1 MYENAID
8 SFFRNNSGALNANM
22 NNPRAGYGPNRRG
35 PRRRNP
41 GGKSPLNDIC
51 GLMQSRSGN
60 GYQNG
65 GAFPPVNFN
74 TTAFVTPEESIMN
87 GLTRALSRGAI

>member
-8 SFFRNNSGALNANM
+8 SFFKNNSGTFNANM
-22 NNPRAGYGPNRRG
+22 NNPRAVYDPKK
-35 PRRRNP
+35 RNP
-41 GGKSPLNDIC
+41 KGNTALNDIY
-51 GLMQSRSGN
+51 GLMQIRSGKGYPN
-60 GYQNG
+60 GFSFSP
-65 GAFPPVNFN
+65 ANFN